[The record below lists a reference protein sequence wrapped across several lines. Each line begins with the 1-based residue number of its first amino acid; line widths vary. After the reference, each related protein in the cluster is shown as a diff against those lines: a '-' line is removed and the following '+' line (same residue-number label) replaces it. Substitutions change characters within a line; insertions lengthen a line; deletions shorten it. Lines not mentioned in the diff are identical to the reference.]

1 MDPIGKTA
9 AAQTAEDQLAIS
21 LSRLATPAAK
31 RQGRTSRFWFKVP
44 ESRVPKRKSSVE
56 VDIEKMRADMRPRE
70 LEHIDSQVID
80 RLTDYKQESPAMYQ
94 SHIEEVREF
103 FLKEIA
109 PRTISA
115 PGGAMQATE
124 VLKRL
129 LDTDVDESTVARFQ
143 NMLNRAT
150 TLKMAEFVAKYFGLS
165 SEHIPSIIGSRQEQ
179 QPPTMQ
185 AMMEM
190 IGGMISK
197 SNKDNAQLLKK
208 ISQKLNGD
216 N

>member
-9 AAQTAEDQLAIS
+9 AAQAMEDQLAIS
-21 LSRLATPAAK
+21 LSRLASPAAK

-44 ESRVPKRKSSVE
+44 ESRAPKRKTSIE
-56 VDIEKMRADMRPRE
+56 VDIEKMRSDMLPRE

-80 RLTDYKQESPAMYQ
+80 RLTEYKLESPAMYQ

-150 TLKMAEFVAKYFGLS
+150 TLKMAEFVATYFGLS
-165 SEHIPSIIGSRQEQ
+165 KEHIPSIIGSRPEQ
-179 QPPTMQ
+179 QQPSMQ
-185 AMMEM
+185 AMIEM
-190 IGGMISK
+190 LGGMMSK
-197 SNKDNAQLLKK
+197 STRDNAQLLKK
-208 ISQKLNGD
+208 IDRKLNE

>member
-9 AAQTAEDQLAIS
+9 AAQAAEDQLTIS
-21 LSRLATPAAK
+21 LSRLASTAAK
-31 RQGRTSRFWFKVP
+31 RHGRTSRFWFKVQ
-44 ESRVPKRKSSVE
+44 ESTAPKRKASVE
-56 VDIEKMRADMRPRE
+56 VDVDRMKAQMRPKE
-70 LEHIDSQVID
+70 MEHIDSQVVD
-80 RLTDYKQESPAMYQ
+80 RLAEYKLESPSMYQ
-94 SHIEEVREF
+94 GHIEKVREF
-103 FLKEIA
+103 FLHEIA

-150 TLKMAEFVAKYFGLS
+150 TLKMAEFVASYFGLS
-165 SEHIPSIIGSRQEQ
+165 KDHVPSIIGGRAEPQ
-179 QPPTMQ
+179 QNSMQ

-190 IGGMISK
+190 VGGMISK
-197 SNKDNAQLLKK
+197 ANKDNAQLLKK
-208 ISQKLNGD
+208 MERRLNED
-216 N
+216 